1 MKILLKVMGASLYH
15 RVTRALASAN
25 SPFPRS
31 SSQGK
36 IIHWHIV
43 ELEPP
48 FDSSCLDN
56 ENGELSFVLMVVDDV
71 VVIENLRTIEQRESL
86 NVRSMYDLEHELAPL
101 ILILKHDILNNEL
114 LDMPHIISD
123 WIVEPASINDL
134 VRRMFTGM
142 KRQQRLRSELG
153 YGILTLLPESRMLCY
168 GGNSTQLTVSEV
180 SVSELFLHHFGAVI
194 PIEDIHL
201 LFKIAGRSTEGSN
214 IRVTMFQLRF
224 KIEAVSRCQF
234 ILTNTYNS
242 GYVLRHAHTPDAG
255 YPDLEANQDVATYG
269 WWNEKDHPRPLT
281 T

>member
-1 MKILLKVMGASLYH
+1 MKILLKVMGASLYQ
-15 RVTRALASAN
+15 RVTRALASSN

-31 SSQGK
+31 STQGK
-36 IIHWHIV
+36 LIHWQLV
-43 ELEPP
+43 ELLPP

-56 ENGELSFVLMVVDDV
+56 ASEELSFVLMEVDDLV
-71 VVIENLRTIEQRESL
+71 IIENLRTMEQRESL
-86 NVRSMYDLEHELAPL
+86 HVRSMYSLEHELAPL
-101 ILILKHDILNNEL
+101 ILVLKHDIQNSDL
-114 LDMPHIISD
+114 LDMPEIVSD
-123 WIVEPASINDL
+123 WMIEPVSINDL

-142 KRQQRLRSELG
+142 KRRHRLRSELG

-180 SVSELFLHHFGAVI
+180 SVAELFLNHFGTVI

-234 ILTNTYNS
+234 TLTNTYNA
-242 GYVLRHAHTPDAG
+242 GYVLRHVHTPDAG
-255 YPDLEANQDVATYG
+255 YTDLEANQDVATYD
-269 WWNEKDHPRPLT
+269 WWS
-281 T
+281 